1 MTFVYHHRTAGRG
14 GEGHHIMSVVH
25 ALEARGHHVVIVSPP
40 GIDPRRASD
49 AAPLDKGSTRESGVR
64 RLWKWLSVRAPQV
77 LFELA
82 EVAYNVQALMA
93 VRRALNERPGAVYYE
108 RYAFFLF
115 ASVWWARRKGHTVLL
130 EVNEVVGIERARHQL
145 FVPLARW
152 IERQTF
158 RRATHIITVSTFLK
172 DEIVRRG
179 GKAATTHVFPNA
191 IDPSRFSGPSG
202 RERVRSAL
210 GLTDAVVVGFAGW
223 FDAWDRLDVLIP
235 AVAELRQAGRNI
247 RILLVGDGPVAPTL
261 RDLAARAGLAD
272 HVTLTGRVPRSEMP
286 AYIEAMDICVLPD
299 SNEFGSPMVLF
310 EFMAMGRAIV
320 ACDRGPIRDVLRTG
334 WNGVIVA
341 PADAAALKQAFARL
355 MDEPSWMTRM
365 GYTARLDVM
374 ANHTWDA
381 TVRRMLELLDGV
393 MSEVA

>member
-25 ALEARGHHVVIVSPP
+25 ALEVRGHHVTIVSPP

-49 AAPLDKGSTRESGVR
+49 VAPLDKGSTRESGVR
-64 RLWKWLSVRAPQV
+64 RLWKWLSVRAPQA

-82 EVAYNVQALMA
+82 EIAYNAYALVA
-93 VRRALNERPGAVYYE
+93 VRRALADRPGAAYYE

-115 ASVWWARRKGHTVLL
+115 AGVWWARRKGHTVLL

-145 FVPLARW
+145 LVPVARW
-152 IERQTF
+152 LERQTF
-158 RRATHIITVSTFLK
+158 RRASHIITVSTFLK

-179 GKAATTHVFPNA
+179 GAAATTHVFPNA
-191 IDPSRFSGPSG
+191 IDPSRFTGPSG
-202 RERVRSAL
+202 RARVRSAL
-210 GLTDAVVVGFAGW
+210 GLQDAVVVGFAGW

-235 AVAELRQAGRNI
+235 AVAALRRAGRDI

-261 RDLAARAGLAD
+261 RDLAARAGISEF
-272 HVTLTGRVPRSEMP
+272 VTLTGRVPKSEMP
-286 AYIEAMDICVLPD
+286 AYIDAMDIAVLPD

-310 EFMAMGRAIV
+310 EFMAMGKAIV

-334 WNGVIVA
+334 QNGVIVT
-341 PADAAALKQAFARL
+341 PADAVALKDAFARL
-355 MDEPSWMTRM
+355 IDDTGWMARL
-365 GYTARLDVM
+365 GCRARLDVM

-381 TVRRMLELLDGV
+381 TARRTLELLEGA